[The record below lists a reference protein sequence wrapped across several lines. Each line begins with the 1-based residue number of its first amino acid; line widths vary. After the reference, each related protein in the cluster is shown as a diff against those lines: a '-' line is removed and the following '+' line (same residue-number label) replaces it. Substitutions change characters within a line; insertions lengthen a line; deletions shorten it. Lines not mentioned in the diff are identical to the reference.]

1 MKFFTVIVFEGFYIL
16 NVAVQKAQKIA
27 SGKDIIGWIYFLENS
42 QLLGKSLA
50 IIKNNH
56 TKNVLSSSLE

>member
-27 SGKDIIGWIYFLENS
+27 SGKDIIG
-42 QLLGKSLA
+42 
-50 IIKNNH
+50 
-56 TKNVLSSSLE
+56 